1 MQIKKLI
8 FAIFIIFSLS
18 FSYQPVSIY
27 SKEKEVIVYIVSK
40 DQDNYTADFINKNE
54 SRKFV
59 IQLSLILK
67 LMIINK
73 SEMTFNTS

>member
-1 MQIKKLI
+1 MQIKKFIL
-8 FAIFIIFSLS
+8 AIFIIFSLS

-27 SKEKEVIVYIVSK
+27 SKEKEVIVYIVNK

-59 IQLSLILK
+59 ILISLTFQS
-67 LMIINK
+67 MIANENVI
-73 SEMTFNTS
+73 TFNTS

>member
-1 MQIKKLI
+1 MQIKKFIL
-8 FAIFIIFSLS
+8 AIFIIFLMS

-27 SKEKEVIVYIVSK
+27 SKEKEVIVYIVNK

-59 IQLSLILK
+59 ILISLTFQS
-67 LMIINK
+67 MIAGENIITN
-73 SEMTFNTS
+73 NTS

>member
-8 FAIFIIFSLS
+8 LALFVIFSLS

-27 SKEKEVIVYIVSK
+27 SKEKEVIVYIMSK

-54 SRKFV
+54 FRKFV
-59 IQLSLILK
+59 ILISLTFQ
-67 LMIINK
+67 LMIACGNAV
-73 SEMTFNTS
+73 TYNTS

>member
-1 MQIKKLI
+1 MQIKKFIL
-8 FAIFIIFSLS
+8 AIFIIFSLS

-27 SKEKEVIVYIVSK
+27 SKEKEVIVYILNK

-59 IQLSLILK
+59 ILISLTFQS
-67 LMIINK
+67 MIAGENII
-73 SEMTFNTS
+73 TYNTS

>member
-1 MQIKKLI
+1 MQIKKIIL
-8 FAIFIIFSLS
+8 AIFIVFSLS

-27 SKEKEVIVYIVSK
+27 SKEKEVIVYIMNK

-59 IQLSLILK
+59 ILISLTFQS
-67 LMIINK
+67 MIANENII
-73 SEMTFNTS
+73 TYNTS

>member
-1 MQIKKLI
+1 MQIKKFIL
-8 FAIFIIFSLS
+8 AIFIIFSLS

-27 SKEKEVIVYIVSK
+27 SKEKEVIVYIVNK

-59 IQLSLILK
+59 ILISLTFQS
-67 LMIINK
+67 MIAGENII
-73 SEMTFNTS
+73 TYNTS

>member
-1 MQIKKLI
+1 MQIKKFIL
-8 FAIFIIFSLS
+8 AIFIIFSLS

-27 SKEKEVIVYIVSK
+27 SKEKEVIVYIVNK

-59 IQLSLILK
+59 ILISLTFQS
-67 LMIINK
+67 MIANENII
-73 SEMTFNTS
+73 TFNTS

>member
-1 MQIKKLI
+1 MQIKKIIL
-8 FAIFIIFSLS
+8 AIFIVFSLS

-27 SKEKEVIVYIVSK
+27 SKEKEVIVYIVNK

-59 IQLSLILK
+59 ILISLTFQS
-67 LMIINK
+67 MIAGENII
-73 SEMTFNTS
+73 TYNTS

>member
-1 MQIKKLI
+1 MQIKKIIL
-8 FAIFIIFSLS
+8 AIFIVFSLS

-27 SKEKEVIVYIVSK
+27 SKEKEVIVYIVNK

-59 IQLSLILK
+59 ILISLTFQS
-67 LMIINK
+67 MIANENII
-73 SEMTFNTS
+73 TYNTS

>member
-1 MQIKKLI
+1 MQIKKIIL
-8 FAIFIIFSLS
+8 AIFIVFSLS

-27 SKEKEVIVYIVSK
+27 SKEKEVIVYIMNK

-59 IQLSLILK
+59 ILISLTFQS
-67 LMIINK
+67 MIAGENII
-73 SEMTFNTS
+73 TYNTS